1 VWLQDLASSS
11 PAPEKSIDRD
21 PSSATGGGKI
31 DIALERRESDG
42 RANALETLGQC
53 NTEEMKKAL
62 MDLHSIVEISRGNRP
77 D

>member
-1 VWLQDLASSS
+1 L
-11 PAPEKSIDRD
+11 
-21 PSSATGGGKI
+21 
-31 DIALERRESDG
+31 DG

>member
-1 VWLQDLASSS
+1 VCGCKTWPQAALTGD
-11 PAPEKSIDRD
+11 
-21 PSSATGGGKI
+21 GGGKI
-31 DIALERRESDG
+31 DIALERRELDG